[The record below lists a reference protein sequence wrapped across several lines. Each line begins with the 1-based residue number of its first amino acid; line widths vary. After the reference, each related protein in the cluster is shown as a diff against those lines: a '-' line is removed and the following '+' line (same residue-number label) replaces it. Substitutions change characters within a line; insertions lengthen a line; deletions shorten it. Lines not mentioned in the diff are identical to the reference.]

1 MCLAGGLEV
10 TLKCELMKQ
19 PQFWI
24 LNDSLK
30 SIDCDCVCHAN
41 IAVFNFALGLDM
53 IMDGIMC
60 IMIMSHDS

>member
-19 PQFWI
+19 PQFSI

-41 IAVFNFALGLDM
+41 IAVFNFALKLDL
-53 IMDGIMC
+53 IMDGVVDIIIMN
-60 IMIMSHDS
+60 HDS